1 MTRKTNIPRFYTIND
16 VAGILQVSSRTV
28 RRRIEHG
35 DLKSHKLEGLVRI
48 SHDDLQA
55 YLAGSRRV

>member
-1 MTRKTNIPRFYTIND
+1 MTKKPNTPCFYTIND
-16 VAGILQVSSRTV
+16 VAGILQVSPRTV
-28 RRRIEHG
+28 RRCIDRG

-55 YLAGSRRV
+55 YLAGKRRV